1 MTIRQTRRALLG
13 AGTGFLVAPLAA
25 PRLARGQAAL
35 ARLKFTLDWALQG
48 PNSYALLGREK
59 GFFRAEG
66 IDVAISRGFG
76 SGRVPVD
83 IAGGTFE
90 MGQADINPTLKFMAE
105 NPNAGLIVVA
115 IAADRN
121 GMCVTVRGDSAIMV
135 PKDLEGK
142 TLAAP
147 QEDAGR
153 QLFPVFASRAG
164 FDAARVNW
172 QTVRGELREPM
183 LVQRRADGITGI
195 VTSTALSLKALGMD
209 LPQQRIMFYR
219 DHGLDL
225 FSTCYLTTKDY
236 AARHPD
242 VVRGALRALFRSLAY
257 AWHHAE
263 EGIAVLK
270 AVEPLTDSALELQRY
285 RFNAEQHL
293 ITDHVRQ
300 NGFSAVDPVRLQRG
314 IRAVEEAFGLP
325 QRLTPADVYTE
336 AYLPPPAQRML
347 DIGLS

>member
-1 MTIRQTRRALLG
+1 MPSTRRHLLATAPMLAL
-13 AGTGFLVAPLAA
+13 
-25 PRLARGQAAL
+25 PRLARAQAT
-35 ARLKFTLDWALQG
+35 RLKFTLDWAFQG
-48 PNSYALLGREK
+48 PNSYALLGRDK
-59 GFFRAEG
+59 GFFRNEG
-66 IDVAISRGFG
+66 IDIALSRGFG

-83 IAGGTFE
+83 IAGGSFE

-105 NPNAGLIVVA
+105 NPSAGLIVIG

-121 GMCVTVRGDSAIMV
+121 GLCCTVRADGPIMV

-142 TLAAP
+142 SLAAP

-164 FDAARVNW
+164 FDLAKVQW

-225 FSTCYLTTKDY
+225 YSTCFLTTRNY
-236 AARHPD
+236 AQANPQ

-257 AWHHAE
+257 AWHHPDE
-263 EGIAVLK
+263 SIAALK
-270 AVEPLTDSALELQRY
+270 SQEPLSDVAIERERY
-285 RFNAEQHL
+285 IFNGEQHL
-293 ITDHVRQ
+293 ITEHVRQ
-300 NGFSAVDPVRLQRG
+300 NGFSDVDPIRLQRG
-314 IRAVEEAFGLP
+314 IRSVEEAFGLP
-325 QRLTPADVYTE
+325 PRLTPADVYTE
-336 AYLPPPAQRML
+336 AYLPPRAQRML

>member
-1 MTIRQTRRALLG
+1 MHTTRRSLLSAGAL
-13 AGTGFLVAPLAA
+13 LAA
-25 PRLARGQAAL
+25 PRLARGQAAT
-35 ARLKFTLDWALQG
+35 RLRFTLDWAYQG
-48 PNSYALLGREK
+48 PNSYSLLGRDK

-66 IDVAISRGFG
+66 IDIQLSRGFG

-83 IAGGTFE
+83 IAGGSFE

-105 NPNAGLIVVA
+105 NPNAGLIVVG
-115 IAADRN
+115 IASDRN
-121 GMCVTVRGDSAIMV
+121 GLCCTVRADGPIMV

-142 TLAAP
+142 SLAAP

-164 FDAARVNW
+164 FDLSKVSW

-225 FSTCYLTTKDY
+225 YSTAFLTTRAY
-236 AARHPD
+236 AQANPE

-257 AWHHAE
+257 AWHHPDE
-263 EGIAVLK
+263 SIAALK
-270 AVEPLTDSALELQRY
+270 AQEPLTDAVIERERY
-285 RFNAEQHL
+285 IFNTEQHL
-293 ITDHVRQ
+293 ITDNVRQ
-300 NGFSAVDPVRLQRG
+300 NGFSNVDPARLQRG

-325 QRLTPADVYTE
+325 QSLTVDRVYTD
-336 AYLPPPAQRML
+336 AFLPPRAQRSL
-347 DIGLS
+347 DIGIS

>member
-1 MTIRQTRRALLG
+1 MASTASRRTLLAASGAL
-13 AGTGFLVAPLAA
+13 LAA
-25 PRLARGQAAL
+25 PRLARGQAAA
-35 ARLKFTLDWALQG
+35 ARLRFTLDWALQG

-66 IDVAISRGFG
+66 IDIALSRGFG

-83 IAGGTFE
+83 IAAGTFE

-105 NPNAGLIVVA
+105 NPNAGLVVVA

-121 GMCVTVRGDSAIMV
+121 GMCATVRSDSAIMV

-142 TLAAP
+142 SLAAP

-153 QLFPVFASRAG
+153 QLFPIFASRAG
-164 FDAARVNW
+164 FDAGKVQW
-172 QTVRGELREPM
+172 QTVRAELREPM
-183 LVQRRADGITGI
+183 LVQRRVDGITGI
-195 VTSTALSLKALGMD
+195 VTSTALSLKALGMGFD
-209 LPQQRIMFYR
+209 QQRIMFYR

-225 FSTCYLTTKDY
+225 FSTCYLTTRDY
-236 AARHPD
+236 AARNPE

-270 AVEPLTDSALELQRY
+270 AVEPLTDAAIELERY

-293 ITDHVRQ
+293 ITDHVRR
-300 NGFSAVDPVRLQRG
+300 NGFSDVDPVRLLRG

-325 QRLTPADVYTE
+325 PRLTPAEVYTE
-336 AYLPPPAQRML
+336 AYLPPRAQRML
-347 DIGLS
+347 DIGVS

>member
-1 MTIRQTRRALLG
+1 MPLATRRHLLAGAALL
-13 AGTGFLVAPLAA
+13 ASPLAA
-25 PRLARGQAAL
+25 PGLARGQGAL
-35 ARLKFTLDWALQG
+35 SRLKFTLDWALQG
-48 PNSYALLGREK
+48 PNSYALLGRER

-66 IDVAISRGFG
+66 IDVSISRGFG

-83 IAGGTFE
+83 IAAGTFE

-121 GMCVTVRGDSAIMV
+121 GMCVTVRADGDIRT

-147 QEDAGR
+147 AEDAGR
-153 QLFPVFASRAG
+153 QLFPIFATRAG
-164 FDAARVNW
+164 FDAAKVSW
-172 QTVRGELREPM
+172 QTVRAELREPM
-183 LVQRRADGITGI
+183 LVQRRVDGITGI
-195 VTSTALSLKALGMD
+195 VTSTALSLKSIGFGFD
-209 LPQQRIMFYR
+209 QQRIMFYR

-225 FSTCYLTTKDY
+225 FSTCFLTTKDY
-236 AARHPD
+236 AQRNPG
-242 VVRGALRALFRSLAY
+242 VVRGALKALFRSLAY

-263 EGIAVLK
+263 ESIAVLK
-270 AVEPLTDSALELQRY
+270 QVEPLTDVAIELERY
-285 RFNAEQHL
+285 RFNTEQHL

-300 NGFSAVDPVRLQRG
+300 NGFSDVDPVRLQRS

-336 AYLPPPAQRML
+336 AYLPPRAQRML
-347 DIGLS
+347 DIGIS

>member
-1 MTIRQTRRALLG
+1 MTPTRRALL
-13 AGTGFLVAPLAA
+13 AGTALLAA
-25 PRLARGQAAL
+25 PRLALGQAPT
-35 ARLKFTLDWALQG
+35 RLRFTLDWAFQG
-48 PNSYALLGREK
+48 PNSYALLGRDK

-66 IDVAISRGFG
+66 IDIQLSRGFG

-83 IAGGTFE
+83 IAGGSFE

-105 NPNAGLIVVA
+105 NPNAGLIVIGV
-115 IAADRN
+115 AADRN
-121 GMCVTVRGDSAIMV
+121 GLCCTVRADGPIMV

-142 TLAAP
+142 SLAAP

-164 FDAARVNW
+164 IDQSKIAW

-225 FSTCYLTTKDY
+225 YSTAFLTTRAY
-236 AARHPD
+236 AQANPE

-257 AWHHAE
+257 AWHHPDE
-263 EGIAVLK
+263 SIAALK
-270 AVEPLTDSALELQRY
+270 AQEPLTDVAIERERY
-285 RFNAEQHL
+285 VFNTEQHL
-293 ITDHVRQ
+293 ITDNVRQ
-300 NGFSAVDPVRLQRG
+300 NGFSNVDPARLQRG

-325 QRLTPADVYTE
+325 PGLTVDRVYTD
-336 AYLPPPAQRML
+336 AWLPPRAQRSL
-347 DIGLS
+347 DIGVS

>member
-1 MTIRQTRRALLG
+1 MAAFSRRGLL
-13 AGTGFLVAPLAA
+13 AAALVAPGLAA
-25 PRLARGQAAL
+25 PRIGRAQAAT
-35 ARLKFTLDWALQG
+35 RLRFTLDWALQG

-66 IDVAISRGFG
+66 IDLALSRGFG

-83 IAGGTFE
+83 IAAGTFE

-105 NPNAGLIVVA
+105 NPNAGLVVVA

-121 GMCVTVRGDSAIMV
+121 GMCVTVREDGPIRT
-135 PKDLEGK
+135 PKELEGRS
-142 TLAAP
+142 LAAP

-164 FDAARVNW
+164 FDAAKVGW
-172 QTVRGELREPM
+172 QTVRAELREPM

-225 FSTCYLTTKDY
+225 YSTCYLTTRAY
-236 AARHPD
+236 AAQHPE
-242 VVRGALRALFRSLAY
+242 VVRSAVRALFRSLAY

-270 AVEPLTDSALELQRY
+270 QQEPLTDAAIELERY
-285 RFNAEQHL
+285 RFNAAQHL
-293 ITDHVRQ
+293 ITDNVRQ
-300 NGFSAVDPVRLQRG
+300 NGFSNVDPARLARG
-314 IRAVEEAFGLP
+314 ITAVEEAFGLP

-336 AYLPPPAQRML
+336 DYLPPRAQRLL

>member
-1 MTIRQTRRALLG
+1 MSLARRALL
-13 AGTGFLVAPLAA
+13 AAPLLLAA
-25 PRLARGQAAL
+25 PRLGRAQAAT
-35 ARLKFTLDWALQG
+35 RLRFTLDWAYQG
-48 PNSYALLGREK
+48 PNSYALLGRER

-66 IDVAISRGFG
+66 IDISLSRGFG
-76 SGRVPVD
+76 SGRVPGD
-83 IAGGTFE
+83 IAAGTFE

-105 NPNAGLIVVA
+105 NPSAGLLVVA

-121 GMCVTVRGDSAIMV
+121 GLCVTSRADGPVQA
-135 PKDLEGK
+135 PKDLEGRSI
-142 TLAAP
+142 AAP

-153 QLFPVFASRAG
+153 QLFPVFANRAG
-164 FDAARVNW
+164 LDLSRITW

-183 LVQRRADGITGI
+183 LVQRRADAISGI
-195 VTSTALSLKALGMD
+195 VTSTALSLKKLGMD

-225 FSTCYLTTKDY
+225 YSTCFLTTRDF

-257 AWHHAE
+257 AWHHPE
-263 EGIAVLK
+263 DSIAVLK
-270 AVEPLTDSALELQRY
+270 QVEPLTDEAIELERY

-293 ITDHVRQ
+293 ITDHVRA

-325 QRLTPADVYTE
+325 QRLSADEVYTE
-336 AYLPPPAQRML
+336 NFLPPRAARML
-347 DIGLS
+347 EIGLV

>member
-1 MTIRQTRRALLG
+1 MTIHQTRRALLATG
-13 AGTGFLVAPLAA
+13 AGLLAAPLAA
-25 PRLARGQAAL
+25 PRLARSQTAL
-35 ARLKFTLDWALQG
+35 TRLKFTLDWALQG

-164 FDAARVNW
+164 FDAAKVNW

-183 LVQRRADGITGI
+183 LVQRRADGITGAA
-195 VTSTALSLKALGMD
+195 TSTGMSLKALGLD
-209 LPQQRIMFYR
+209 WPQQRIIWYR
-219 DHGLDL
+219 DYGLPL
-225 FSTCYLTTKDY
+225 YGTCWLTTRDY
-236 AARHPD
+236 ARRNPALVRA
-242 VVRGALRALFRSLAY
+242 VVAGGIRALRDAYRDPAASIAALKTA
-257 AWHHAE
+257 
-263 EGIAVLK
+263 
-270 AVEPLTDSALELQRY
+270 EPLTDVAIE
-285 RFNAEQHL
+285 AERQMVSFREQ
-293 ITDHVRQ
+293 IASDHVTA
-300 NGFSAVDPVRLQRG
+300 NGLSAVVPARFQQGLA
-314 IRAVEEAFGLP
+314 AVEEAYGMAPKLKPEDVYSDAFLP
-325 QRLTPADVYTE
+325 PSADRRLTVTN
-336 AYLPPPAQRML
+336 
-347 DIGLS
+347 

>member
-1 MTIRQTRRALLG
+1 MPRPFARRTL
-13 AGTGFLVAPLAA
+13 LAA
-25 PRLARGQAAL
+25 AAGSLALPSLARAQAA
-35 ARLKFTLDWALQG
+35 RLRFTLDWALQG

-66 IDVAISRGFG
+66 IDIALSRGFG

-83 IAGGTFE
+83 IAAGTFE

-105 NPNAGLIVVA
+105 NPSAGLIVVG

-121 GMCVTVRGDSAIMV
+121 GMCVTVRADGPLME
-135 PKDLEGK
+135 PKDLEGRS
-142 TLAAP
+142 LAAP
-147 QEDAGR
+147 QEDAAR
-153 QLFPVFASRAG
+153 QMFPVFASRAG
-164 FDAARVNW
+164 LDAAKVTF
-172 QTVRGELREPM
+172 QTVRAELREPM

-195 VTSTALSLKALGMD
+195 VTSTALSLKAIGMD

-225 FSTCYLTTKDY
+225 YSTCFLTTV
-236 AARHPD
+236 AFAQRHPE

-263 EGIAVLK
+263 EAIAVLK
-270 AVEPLTDSALELQRY
+270 QVEPLTDVAIELERY
-285 RFNAEQHL
+285 RFNTEQHL
-293 ITDHVRQ
+293 ITENVRR
-300 NGFSAVDPVRLQRG
+300 NGFSNVDPARLERG

-325 QRLTPADVYTE
+325 QRLTAADVYTE
-336 AYLPPPAQRML
+336 AYLPPPAARML
-347 DIGLS
+347 DIGIS